1 MNVVASST
9 TAAAVEVPQV
19 VVSSTAAVVE
29 VPVVASLALPAP
41 TAAAEFPVVVASST
55 GAEVEVPVVV
65 TSSTGAAVEVPV
77 GVALSADITVEIQLA
92 STATSMA
99 VDDVMAVQTVSICN
113 RFPKECY
120 LSYNENVIIQEG
132 GDGIYAKEASSSTLL
147 PQSVAPTSSI
157 IVSLLN
163 TLIP

>member
-1 MNVVASST
+1 LNVVASST

-29 VPVVASLALPAP
+29 VPVVASLALPAA
-41 TAAAEFPVVVASST
+41 TAAAQFPVVVASST
-55 GAEVEVPVVV
+55 VAAVEVPVVV

-77 GVALSADITVEIQLA
+77 GVALSADITVEIQSA

-113 RFPKECY
+113 KLPKECY
-120 LSYNENVIIQEG
+120 LSYNENVIQED

-147 PQSVAPTSSI
+147 PHSVAPTSSI